1 MLRTTEHENG
11 QTIPSREGHWPSG
24 PGVGYGVGNGPTPAL
39 RDRCRSAP
47 PLQGGDFHGRTARNQ
62 TAHRSDPR
70 LDPARSSSSTAGFTY
85 PAAYFLEGLHINVTK
100 FAGTVRPNVER
111 EDVAALHPVSIELHD
126 LLGR

>member
-1 MLRTTEHENG
+1 MVK
-11 QTIPSREGHWPSG
+11 QFPSREGQGPSG

-39 RDRCRSAP
+39 RDRVKSSQDFTSAP

-70 LDPARSSSSTAGFTY
+70 LDPARSSSLTAGFTY
-85 PAAYFLEGLHINVTK
+85 PAAYFLEGLHITVTK